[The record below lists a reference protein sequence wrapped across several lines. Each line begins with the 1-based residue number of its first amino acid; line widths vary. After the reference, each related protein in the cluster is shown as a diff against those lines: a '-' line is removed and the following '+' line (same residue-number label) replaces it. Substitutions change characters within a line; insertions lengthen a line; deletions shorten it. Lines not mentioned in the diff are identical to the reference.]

1 MKHDN
6 MKYGIGATVAL
17 IIAFIAII
25 GVGIYV
31 SDSKTSFGTIE
42 IPLSANATTTSF
54 TISSTTAQLV
64 LSANS
69 GSYRRTYAN
78 LGTST
83 VYMWEY
89 STSTGLSAGIGIP
102 VFGST
107 IREEYGDNLW
117 KGNAY
122 MITSSGETSTVA
134 VTDYY

>member
-1 MKHDN
+1 
-6 MKYGIGATVAL
+6 MKYGIGAIVAL
-17 IIAFIAII
+17 VVAFIAIVCV
-25 GVGIYV
+25 GVYV
-31 SDSKTSFGTIE
+31 NENKPSFGYIE

-54 TISSTTAQLV
+54 TVSSTTAQLV

-69 GSYRRTYAN
+69 GSYRRTFAN

-83 VYMWEY
+83 LYLWEY
-89 STSTGLSAGIGIP
+89 STSTGLSAGVGIP

-107 IREEYGDNLW
+107 VREESGDTLW

>member
-1 MKHDN
+1 
-6 MKYGIGATVAL
+6 MKYGIGAIVAL
-17 IIAFIAII
+17 VVAFVAIVCV
-25 GVGIYV
+25 GVYV
-31 SDSKTSFGTIE
+31 NGNKASFGTIE
-42 IPLSANATTTSF
+42 IPLNANATTTSF

-64 LSANS
+64 LSANT
-69 GSYRRTYAN
+69 GSYRRTFSN

-83 VYMWEY
+83 LYLWEY
-89 STSTGLSAGIGIP
+89 STSTGLSAERGIA

-107 IREEYGDNLW
+107 TREEYGDNLW

>member
-1 MKHDN
+1 
-6 MKYGIGATVAL
+6 MKYGIGVF
-17 IIAFIAII
+17 IGFVVAFIVVICVGAI
-25 GVGIYV
+25 VGNNAQ
-31 SDSKTSFGTIE
+31 SLGEIE

-54 TISSTTAQLV
+54 TVSSTTAQLV

-69 GSYRRTYAN
+69 GSYRRTFAN

-83 VYMWEY
+83 LYLWEY
-89 STSTGLSAGIGIP
+89 STSTGLSAGVGIP

-107 IREEYGDNLW
+107 VREESGNTLW